1 MSATT
6 VSCQRQTTWGWGW
19 GSGAMDAAVHPDRV
33 ERLRDELDAINRQYA
48 RAGVA
53 PLTLAITGR
62 RDGELLVVSL
72 EGDAPDVGRWQIVC
86 VLEHQAGRTIV
97 RPCAALS
104 DAQREALQGAR
115 ALCEACRTV
124 RPRSKTFLL
133 RDRTTGRTVQLG
145 SSCVRPYT
153 RAGSADAAI
162 RRAEQVAAAIAAVRI
177 AARRDPPRGERYI
190 DTDVYLAHAIEAVRA
205 AGYAP
210 ASSNRPTW
218 KQALERLE
226 SGASATPA
234 DLARARDVRRW
245 AKKRR
250 TEDDPGSYHSRRAD
264 VVEHD
269 RLCSRELSLAA
280 SAIPAYNRHLH
291 WLIRLRH
298 RRAAQTASETR

>member
-1 MSATT
+1 M
-6 VSCQRQTTWGWGW
+6 Q
-19 GSGAMDAAVHPDRV
+19 AAVHPDRL
-33 ERLRDELDAINRQYA
+33 EPLRAELDAINRQYVG
-48 RAGVA
+48 AGVA
-53 PLTLAITGR
+53 PLKLVNTGR

-72 EGDAPDVGRWQIVC
+72 EGDAPDIGRWQILC
-86 VLEHQAGRTIV
+86 VLEHQSGRTIV

-104 DAQREALQGAR
+104 EAQREALQGAR

-153 RAGSADAAI
+153 RAGSAEAAI
-162 RRAEQVAAAIAAVRI
+162 HRAEQVAAAVAAVRT
-177 AARRDPPRGERYI
+177 AARRDPPPGERYI
-190 DTDVYLAHAIEAVRA
+190 DTDIYLAHAIEAVRA

-226 SGASATPA
+226 SRASATPA

-245 AKKRR
+245 AKERR
-250 TEDDPGSYHSRRAD
+250 TEDPGSYHSRRASA
-264 VVEHD
+264 VEHD

-291 WLIRLRH
+291 WVIRLRH
-298 RRAAQTASETR
+298 RRATQSASETR